1 MDGGRKYA
9 HMKLISKLLQDLK
22 LQTEPKTI
30 VVPITT
36 LPAILGRTQNTT
48 DEHIFDLGD
57 CKQISR
63 KHAKIFFS
71 NPDGGDLG
79 RWKESEKGEHV
90 VDSEWRYRKSSGK
103 STKKW
108 IKEKGSSLPEKGFFA
123 IECLSKNKL
132 YVDGLKVLQGETAV
146 LRQGSRIKM
155 LTYTLYF
162 LLPESD
168 QKRKVISIPSDK
180 VNDSTEPPQKKIKK
194 EKEDSKLEE
203 ESMSLDQMIK
213 EFLHAV
219 SSDTFERRHS
229 IISTGILQ
237 HAVDD
242 CANDGKMQAL
252 SMKEDGVSRSVI
264 MDWIAA
270 NSVYSEYIKAL
281 LTKLEMKSYQQN
293 LSKALKH
300 CEYERV
306 RNDC

>member
-1 MDGGRKYA
+1 M
-9 HMKLISKLLQDLK
+9 
-22 LQTEPKTI
+22 
-30 VVPITT
+30 
-36 LPAILGRTQNTT
+36 
-48 DEHIFDLGD
+48 
-57 CKQISR
+57 
-63 KHAKIFFS
+63 
-71 NPDGGDLG
+71 
-79 RWKESEKGEHV
+79 
-90 VDSEWRYRKSSGK
+90 
-103 STKKW
+103 
-108 IKEKGSSLPEKGFFA
+108 
-123 IECLSKNKL
+123 
-132 YVDGLKVLQGETAV
+132 DGLKVLQGETAV
-146 LRQGSRIKM
+146 LRQGSTIKF

-162 LLPESD
+162 LLPESNE
-168 QKRKVISIPSDK
+168 KRKVISIPSEK
-180 VNDSTEPPQKKIKK
+180 VDDSTEPPQKKIKK

-252 SMKEDGVSRSVI
+252 SIKEDGVSRSVI

-293 LSKALKH
+293 VSKALKH
-300 CEYERV
+300 CEYERYV
-306 RNDC
+306 MMFDIFFNCT